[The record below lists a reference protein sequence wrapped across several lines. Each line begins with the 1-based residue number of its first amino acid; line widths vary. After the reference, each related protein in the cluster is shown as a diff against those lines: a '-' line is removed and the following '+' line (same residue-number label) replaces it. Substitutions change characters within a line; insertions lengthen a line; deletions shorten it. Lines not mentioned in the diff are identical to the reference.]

1 MKHLKTF
8 ENFDTTNED
17 LKDKLKLVGGKIKDK
32 VSKLR
37 NLKWSDIKSYGNKLW
52 DSVKR
57 ESKETKQA
65 AGILKK
71 MLDGEEVSENEKKF
85 LKEQSKDL
93 VRIIGTSALPM
104 PITAVLVA
112 LGKKYKFDVFPGSQE
127 ELKSLIEKE
136 KQELGVTIDEEESP
150 Q

>member
-8 ENFDTTNED
+8 DNFDTTNED

-65 AGILKK
+65 ASILKK

>member
-1 MKHLKTF
+1 MNHLKSF
-8 ENFDTTNED
+8 ENFDPTNEE
-17 LKDKLKLVGGKIKDK
+17 LKDKLKLVGDKIKNK

-37 NLKWSDIKSYGNKLW
+37 RLKWSDIRTYGNKLW

-65 AGILKK
+65 ANILKK
-71 MLDGEEVSENEKKF
+71 MLDGENVSENEKKF

-104 PITAVLVA
+104 PITAVLVM
-112 LGKKYKFDVFPGSQE
+112 LGKKYKFDVFPGNQD
-127 ELKSLIEKE
+127 ELKALIEKE

>member
-17 LKDKLKLVGGKIKDK
+17 LKDRLKSVGGKIKQK

-37 NLKWSDIKSYGNKLW
+37 NLKWDDIKSYGNKLW

-65 AGILKK
+65 ANILKK
-71 MLDGEEVSENEKKF
+71 MLDGENVSENEKKF

-104 PITAVLVA
+104 PITAVLVM
-112 LGKKYKFDVFPGSQE
+112 LGKKYKFDVFPGNQD
-127 ELKSLIEKE
+127 ELKALIEKE
-136 KQELGVTIDEEESP
+136 KQELGVTIDEEKSP

>member
-1 MKHLKTF
+1 MKHLKKF

-37 NLKWSDIKSYGNKLW
+37 KLKWSDVKSYGNKLW

-65 AGILKK
+65 ANILKR
-71 MLDGEEVSENEKKF
+71 MLDGEEVSENEKRF

-136 KQELGVTIDEEESP
+136 KQELGVTIDEQESP

>member
-17 LKDKLKLVGGKIKDK
+17 LKDRLKSVGGKIKQK

-37 NLKWSDIKSYGNKLW
+37 NLKWDDIKSYGNKLW
-52 DSVKR
+52 GSVKR

-65 AGILKK
+65 AKILQR
-71 MLDGEEVSENEKKF
+71 MIDGDDVSDNEKKF

-93 VRIIGTSALPM
+93 VRIISTSVLPM
-104 PITAVLVA
+104 PITAVLVS
-112 LGKKYKFDVFPGSQE
+112 LGKKYNFEVFPGSQE
-127 ELKSLIEKE
+127 ELKGLIEKE
-136 KQELGVTIDEEESP
+136 KEELGVTVDEEE
-150 Q
+150 